1 MNNFQRIA
9 SSPEALAEFLRR
21 LSAIETPWD
30 EAFHRRFCDACTE
43 ENCDACR
50 RPERDN
56 PLWWLNLSAEEAEK

>member
-9 SSPEALAEFLRR
+9 ASPEDLAEFLCR

-30 EAFHRRFCDACTE
+30 EAFHRHFCDACTE
-43 ENCDACR
+43 ENCDGCN

-56 PLWWLNLSAEEAEK
+56 PLWWLGLPAEAAK